1 MIHPA
6 IVAEL
11 LARGIAVGA
20 FLGLALALTRGASGP
35 ARLSGVLF
43 YLAAA
48 AHTLTQWPGT
58 ATLCGFALA
67 PIWMLS
73 AMGAGLFWAF
83 ARDLFEDTPSDWR
96 RFMPA
101 LILLVVAVS
110 ANTSPATLSP
120 GFWLAHNL
128 IGAALVVHILVL
140 IAAGWRGDL
149 VEQRR
154 RLRAAVVV
162 AGAAYALAVIL
173 IQTGEIF
180 AGSAESLSP
189 LGAGALMVMGLVSMW
204 AFGRVDPQLFA
215 PPAPSS
221 APPPEAPPIE
231 GAEAVVAAELERL
244 MQVERLYREEGLT
257 IASLALRL
265 RVPEHR
271 LRQLINQKLGHRNF
285 STFLNQW
292 RLQDAQLA
300 LGDAVQREVPISTIA
315 LDAGYASLGPFN
327 RAFKAATG
335 LTPTAFRAQALGD
348 GAANA
353 AGAGSSAA

>member
-6 IVAEL
+6 IVVEL

-20 FLGLALALTRGASGP
+20 FLGLALALTRSASGP

-43 YLAAA
+43 CLAAA
-48 AHTLTQWPGT
+48 AHTLTQWPGP
-58 ATLCGFALA
+58 ATLFGFAMA
-67 PIWMLS
+67 PIWTLS

-83 ARDLFEDTPSDWR
+83 ARDLFEDTPTNWR
-96 RFMPA
+96 RFAPA
-101 LILLVVAVS
+101 LMLLVVAVV
-110 ANTSPATLSP
+110 ANTSPATLNP
-120 GFWLAHNL
+120 GLWLAHNL
-128 IGAALVVHILVL
+128 IGGGLVVHILVL

-154 RLRAAVVV
+154 RLRAAVVL

-173 IQTGEIF
+173 VQTGEIF

-204 AFGRVDPQLFA
+204 AFGRVDSQLFA

-221 APPPEAPPIE
+221 APAPESTPIE
-231 GAEAVVAAELERL
+231 GADAIVVAELDRL

-285 STFLNQW
+285 SAFLNQW
-292 RLQDAQLA
+292 RLQDAQLS
-300 LGDAVQREVPISTIA
+300 LGDAAQRGVPISTIA
-315 LDAGYASLGPFN
+315 LDAGFASLGPFN

-335 LTPTAFRAQALGD
+335 LTPTEFRAQALGGSTV
-348 GAANA
+348 GAA
-353 AGAGSSAA
+353 GTG